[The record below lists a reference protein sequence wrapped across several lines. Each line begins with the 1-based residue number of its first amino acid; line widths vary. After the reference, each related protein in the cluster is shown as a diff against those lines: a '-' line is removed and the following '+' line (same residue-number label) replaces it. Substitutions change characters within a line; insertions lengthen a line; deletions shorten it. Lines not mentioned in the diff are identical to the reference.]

1 MLEVNIGKSN
11 EEMDS
16 QYAREIKAITNEAEL
31 QEFAENWGMEVE
43 DVIGDPLFVMKPKE
57 ETQDRGLTG
66 NRDKDG
72 NFVVASD
79 LGGKATTD
87 DDAREEMLMDA
98 DMITMYDDGG
108 NSQTVLDV
116 PGMVDL
122 MKENGWN
129 LKEVDD
135 SENFKAAP
143 PEETEGNQFGF
154 HKRQGQNFWT
164 RNEEDPYW
172 ETHVV
177 GTGGAWSDAE
187 IKKPVKEFDWRSMFG

>member
-16 QYAREIKAITNEAEL
+16 QYAKEIKAISNDKDL
-31 QEFAENWGMEVE
+31 QVFAENWGMDVEEV
-43 DVIGDPLFVMKPKE
+43 IADPMFPLTQPK
-57 ETQDRGLTG
+57 ETQDRGLMG

-72 NFVVASD
+72 SFMTAGTD
-79 LGGKATTD
+79 D
-87 DDAREEMLMDA
+87 DDAREEMLMEA
-98 DMITMYDDGG
+98 DIIKMYDDAG

-122 MKENGWN
+122 MKENGWH

-135 SENFKAAP
+135 SKHFKNAP

-154 HKRQGQNFWT
+154 HKREGQNYWT
-164 RNEEDPYW
+164 VNNDDSYW
-172 ETHVV
+172 DTHVM
-177 GTGGAWSDAE
+177 GTGDAWNEAD
-187 IKKPVKEFDWRSMFG
+187 IKEEVQELDWSSWFK